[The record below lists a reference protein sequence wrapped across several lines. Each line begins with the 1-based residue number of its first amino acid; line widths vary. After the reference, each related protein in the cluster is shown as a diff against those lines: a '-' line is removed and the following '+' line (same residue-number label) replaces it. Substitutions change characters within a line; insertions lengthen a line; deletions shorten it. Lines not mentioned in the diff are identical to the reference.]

1 MRGLTIDGMRFL
13 LTKRFNS
20 VISRPKRVLTS
31 KKSII
36 TKKPIKDIQPKTPA
50 RTRFA
55 PSPTGLL
62 HIGSLR
68 TALYNYLLAKSTGGS
83 FLLRL
88 EDTDQNRLVPGAEKN
103 IYESL
108 SWCGIH
114 YDEGPGVNDEKN
126 GPFRQSDRTEIYQRY
141 TNKLLDSGHAYR
153 CFCTKERLDGLRE
166 SAQKLQ
172 PPTTAS
178 YDRQCSHLS
187 EEQVRVKLDQKVPFT
202 IRLKSPEKYPPFE
215 DLLHGKLD
223 MQPQINLN
231 DRRYDDPIL
240 VKSDALPTYHFANV
254 VDDHLMDITHVV
266 RGEEWLPSTPKHI
279 ALYHAFGWNPPQFIH
294 IPLLTSATD
303 KKLSKRKGDADVM
316 ALRTKG
322 VLPEALVNFSV
333 LFGWSPPR
341 EEAAKN
347 HECFSLPDLVR
358 LFNLNNLTKGNA
370 KVDEKKLWFFNKH
383 YLTMRLHV
391 PEQLDEMAHELL
403 ESMQSLYPSVTVLQ
417 IKRALELVGS
427 SLNTPNEL
435 ATEFPYLFSKPQYER
450 NQYVREFIQKQDLYQ
465 IKTLLQKMEG
475 KMSTEN
481 SVLAVIESLSKDTG
495 IRKNVIFEAARF
507 ALTGSVPGVKL
518 PLLIDFLGADE
529 ANSRIVEALDKLD
542 SVLCLKGE
550 E

>member
-1 MRGLTIDGMRFL
+1 MIDGMRFVL
-13 LTKRFNS
+13 ARRWNS
-20 VISRPKRVLTS
+20 VLSRPNRLFTS
-31 KKSII
+31 KKSILS
-36 TKKPIKDIQPKTPA
+36 KKPVKDIQPKTPA

-114 YDEGPGVNDEKN
+114 YDEGPGVNDKKN
-126 GPFRQSDRTEIYQRY
+126 GPFRQSDRTEIYQQY

-178 YDRQCSHLS
+178 YDRHCSHLS
-187 EEQVRVKLDQKVPFT
+187 EREIREKLDQKVPFT
-202 IRLKSPEKYPPFE
+202 IRLKSPERYPPFE

-223 MQPQINLN
+223 MQPQVNPN

-279 ALYHAFGWNPPQFIH
+279 ALYHAFGWNPPEFIH
-294 IPLLTSATD
+294 IPLLTSVTD
-303 KKLSKRKGDADVM
+303 KKLSKRRGDADVM
-316 ALRTKG
+316 ALRAKG

-358 LFNLNNLTKGNA
+358 LFNLNSLTKGNA

-383 YLTMRLHV
+383 YLTLRLQN
-391 PEQLDEMAHELL
+391 PEVLDKMANELL
-403 ESMQSLYPSVTVLQ
+403 GSMQSLYPSVTVSQ
-417 IKRALELVGS
+417 IRRALGLVGA

-435 ATEFPYLFSKPQYER
+435 ATDFPYLFSKPQYER

-465 IKTLLQKMEG
+465 IRALLQKMEG

-481 SVLAVIESLSKDTG
+481 SVLTVIESLSRDNG
-495 IRKNVIFEAARF
+495 IRKNVVFEAARF

-518 PLLIDFLGADE
+518 PLLIEFLGAEE
-529 ANSRIVEALDKLD
+529 ANLRISEALDKLD